1 VTVGECTQYTDS
13 TERAPC
19 RPSGVREKGKE
30 SWELC
35 IAYEGGLFLIES
47 SYMWSWMVI
56 REGYAR
62 MMGVRVGFPREN
74 YWRMETWA
82 ARMGYLWFCAVARN
96 KTGGNGMQTIV
107 PPEWAYV
114 DHRR

>member
-1 VTVGECTQYTDS
+1 MQYTKSSVLRVDL
-13 TERAPC
+13 P
-19 RPSGVREKGKE
+19 GWKKGKE

-62 MMGVRVGFPREN
+62 IVGVEFLREN
-74 YWRMETWA
+74 GIELKMETWA